1 MEHDPTPTALE
12 APLMA
17 RLDALGITVETHRH
31 PPVYTVAEAKAL
43 RGELPGAHIKN
54 LLLRD
59 RKRRLWLLT
68 VLEDRRLDLKAL
80 RAVLGARGG
89 LSFASA
95 ELLWETLGVRP
106 GAVTPLAAIN
116 DLEQR
121 VTVVLDRGL
130 EQQPWVNCHPL
141 HNAATTAMRP
151 ADLVRFLV
159 ACEHPPEWLST
170 DTSSGE

>member
-1 MEHDPTPTALE
+1 
-12 APLMA
+12 MA
-17 RLDALGITVETHRH
+17 RLDALGIVAETHRH

-68 VLEDRRLDLKAL
+68 VLEDRRLDLKGL
-80 RAVLGARGG
+80 RTVLGARGG

-95 ELLWETLGVRP
+95 ELLWETLRVRP
-106 GAVTPLAAIN
+106 GAVTPLAVMN
-116 DLEQR
+116 DLDQR
-121 VTVVLDRGL
+121 VTMVLDRGL
-130 EQQPWVNCHPL
+130 EQQPWINCHPL
-141 HNAATTAMRP
+141 HNAATTALKP

-159 ACEHPPEWLST
+159 ACEHAPVWLST
-170 DTSSGE
+170 EPSEP